1 VDGLWFALFSF
12 SFAFFALWL
21 GRFLA
26 NFYRGATEFEWGQ
39 GNKNKYLPKHY
50 SALFVQFIDAG
61 TLSRAREPYNISL
74 IPI

>member
-1 VDGLWFALFSF
+1 MAFGSLFFLFLSLFSLF
-12 SFAFFALWL
+12 GLGASWL
-21 GRFLA
+21 TSTG
-26 NFYRGATEFEWGQ
+26 GATEFEWGQ